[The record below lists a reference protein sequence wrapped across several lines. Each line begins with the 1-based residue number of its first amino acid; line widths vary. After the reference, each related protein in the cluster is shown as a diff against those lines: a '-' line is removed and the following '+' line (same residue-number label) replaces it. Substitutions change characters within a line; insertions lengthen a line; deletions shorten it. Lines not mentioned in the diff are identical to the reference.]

1 LRPLG
6 AHTCRRQSESLPPN
20 QGVDRKPLRFAL
32 RPPDVLRLPE
42 KPLERVHDWLLG
54 SPTSFVALALATG
67 AGAGLGAVLFR
78 YLILW
83 FILFF
88 SGHAD

>member
-1 LRPLG
+1 
-6 AHTCRRQSESLPPN
+6 
-20 QGVDRKPLRFAL
+20 
-32 RPPDVLRLPE
+32 
-42 KPLERVHDWLLG
+42 
-54 SPTSFVALALATG
+54 VALALATG

-78 YLILW
+78 YLIPW